1 MMDIACPSGNPA
13 CNEILSLVDSLS
25 VMKKHGGESM
35 KKSQWE
41 MPSDVL
47 AVHSEIEAWRSNR
60 EKRTP
65 IPTEIWS
72 SAVGLAERYS
82 VHRISRALGL
92 NYRALKHRL
101 IDSSEASTK
110 LSKANTEEASR
121 CEFIELSGVGMMT
134 STGGADGAIVARSRD
149 DDHVRMEIELCDR
162 AGGRMTVRVS
172 DGSRVNLP
180 DLVSSFWSRS
190 R

>member
-1 MMDIACPSGNPA
+1 
-13 CNEILSLVDSLS
+13 
-25 VMKKHGGESM
+25 MKKT
-35 KKSQWE
+35 QWK

-60 EKRTP
+60 KKRTP
-65 IPTEIWS
+65 IPSEIWS
-72 SAVGLAERYS
+72 AAVGLAERYS
-82 VHRISRALGL
+82 VHRISRALRL
-92 NYRALKHRL
+92 NYRALKRRL

-110 LSKANTEEASR
+110 LSKPNTEEGSR
-121 CEFIELSGVGMMT
+121 CEFIELSGVDMMA
-134 STGGADGAIVARSRD
+134 SAGGAGSSIIAGSRD
-149 DDHVRMEIELCDR
+149 DDHVRMEIELFDR

-180 DLVSSFWSRS
+180 DLVSSFWSGS